1 MNNIYTTHTYLIM
14 LDTFAIYTKICVVLP
29 KMVSLPMA
37 KSDTGRILLVWN
49 TLPKMHTIKLIHKIN
64 TFNAYIKLIQL
75 INNTKKNDLE

>member
-49 TLPKMHTIKLIHKIN
+49 TLPKMHTI
-64 TFNAYIKLIQL
+64 
-75 INNTKKNDLE
+75 